1 MAAKKKRKIHAKD
14 LRGLKYFK
22 LLNPLLE
29 RLHDVGTQRDTAG
42 NRQLFFDQYASRPLF
57 LSLPTLAS
65 LQSAA
70 LTPKPHALR
79 RSSRRP
85 RTSAG

>member
-1 MAAKKKRKIHAKD
+1 
-14 LRGLKYFK
+14 LKYFK
-22 LLNPLLE
+22 FLNPLLE

-70 LTPKPHALR
+70 IR
-79 RSSRRP
+79 RKDRDDAQKLWLCFNEQRVK
-85 RTSAG
+85 